1 MKFTIR
7 KIHKYLSLFI
17 SLQLFLW
24 TASGIYFAYNKI
36 ENVRGEQYREQTSF
50 SVDLGKI
57 NFEVED
63 ISTLSFAN
71 RLNERVVVIR
81 DTQGKKYF
89 DFDGNLID
97 KISFEDALEVV
108 KTKTNLSPLLV
119 EEVTEAKKRAEYRG
133 RDLPIFR
140 VVSKN
145 KKNEEINVYVNPYS
159 GDISAVRSTQW
170 RIWDLLWG
178 FHIMD
183 WQDRDNIGNIF
194 LKIFSV
200 LALLSA
206 ITGIVLFFKKTA

>member
-17 SLQLFLW
+17 SLQLLLW
-24 TASGIYFAYNKI
+24 TASGIYFDYNKI

-50 SVDLGKI
+50 SVDLSKL

-97 KISFEDALEVV
+97 KISFEDALKVV
-108 KTKTNLSPLLV
+108 KTKTNLSPLTV

-133 RDLPIFR
+133 RDLPIYR
-140 VVSKN
+140 VVSTN

>member
-17 SLQLFLW
+17 SLQLLLW

-50 SVDLGKI
+50 SVDLSKI

-97 KISFEDALEVV
+97 KISFEDALKVV
-108 KTKTNLSPLLV
+108 RTKTNLSPLTV
-119 EEVTEAKKRAEYRG
+119 EEVTEAKKRAEYRV
-133 RDLPIFR
+133 RDLTIYR
-140 VVSKN
+140 VVSTN

-206 ITGIVLFFKKTA
+206 ITGIVLFFKQTA

>member
-1 MKFTIR
+1 MKFAIR

-17 SLQLFLW
+17 SLQLLLW

-36 ENVRGEQYREQTSF
+36 ENVRGEQYREPTSF

-71 RLNERVVVIR
+71 RLDERVVVIK
-81 DTQGKKYF
+81 DTKGKKYF
-89 DFDGNLID
+89 DFDGNLIE
-97 KISFEDALEVV
+97 KISFEDALKVV
-108 KTKTNLSPLLV
+108 KTKTNLSPLFV
-119 EEVTEAKKRAEYRG
+119 EEVAEAKKRAEYRG
-133 RDLPIFR
+133 RDLPIYR

-183 WQDRDNIGNIF
+183 WQERDNIGNIF

>member
-17 SLQLFLW
+17 SLQLLLW

-36 ENVRGEQYREQTSF
+36 ENVRGEQYREPTSF

-71 RLNERVVVIR
+71 RLDERVVVIK
-81 DTQGKKYF
+81 DTKGKKYF
-89 DFDGNLID
+89 DFDGNLIE
-97 KISFEDALEVV
+97 KISFEDALKVV
-108 KTKTNLSPLLV
+108 KTKTNLSPLFV
-119 EEVTEAKKRAEYRG
+119 EEVAEAKKRAEYRG
-133 RDLPIFR
+133 RDLPIYR

-183 WQDRDNIGNIF
+183 WQERDNIGNIF

>member
-17 SLQLFLW
+17 SLQLLLW

-50 SVDLGKI
+50 SVDLSKI

-81 DTQGKKYF
+81 DAQGKKYF

-97 KISFEDALEVV
+97 KISFEDALKVV
-108 KTKTNLSPLLV
+108 KTKTNLSPLSV

-133 RDLPIFR
+133 RDLPIYR
-140 VVSKN
+140 VVSTN
-145 KKNEEINVYVNPYS
+145 KQNEEINVYVNPYS

-170 RIWDLLWG
+170 RIWYLLWG

>member
-17 SLQLFLW
+17 SLQLLLW

-50 SVDLGKI
+50 SVDLSKI

-97 KISFEDALEVV
+97 KISFEDALKVV
-108 KTKTNLSPLLV
+108 KTKTNLSPLTV

-133 RDLPIFR
+133 RDLPIYR

>member
-17 SLQLFLW
+17 SLQLLLW

-50 SVDLGKI
+50 SVDLSKI

-81 DTQGKKYF
+81 DTKGKKYF

-97 KISFEDALEVV
+97 KISFEDALKVV
-108 KTKTNLSPLLV
+108 KTKTNLSPLSV

-133 RDLPIFR
+133 RDLPIYR
-140 VVSKN
+140 VVSTN
-145 KKNEEINVYVNPYS
+145 KQNEEINVYVNPYS

>member
-17 SLQLFLW
+17 SLQLLLW

-50 SVDLGKI
+50 SVDLSKI

-97 KISFEDALEVV
+97 KISFEEALKVV
-108 KTKTNLSPLLV
+108 KTKTNLSPLSV

-133 RDLPIFR
+133 RDLPIYR
-140 VVSKN
+140 VVSTN
-145 KKNEEINVYVNPYS
+145 NKNEKINVYVNPYS

>member
-7 KIHKYLSLFI
+7 KIHKYLSLFV
-17 SLQLFLW
+17 SLQLLLW

-50 SVDLGKI
+50 SVDLSKI

-97 KISFEDALEVV
+97 KISFEDALKVV

-133 RDLPIFR
+133 RDLPIYR
-140 VVSKN
+140 VVSTN
-145 KKNEEINVYVNPYS
+145 NKNEKINVYVNPYS

>member
-17 SLQLFLW
+17 SLQLLLW

-50 SVDLGKI
+50 SVDLSKI

>member
-1 MKFTIR
+1 MIDSSKRAIDLEN
-7 KIHKYLSLFI
+7 KYGAHNYHPLPVVLSKGE
-17 SLQLFLW
+17 
-24 TASGIYFAYNKI
+24 GIY
-36 ENVRGEQYREQTSF
+36 VW
-50 SVDLGKI
+50 
-57 NFEVED
+57 EVE
-63 ISTLSFAN
+63 
-71 RLNERVVVIR
+71 
-81 DTQGKKYF
+81 GKKYF

-97 KISFEDALEVV
+97 KISFEEALKVV
-108 KTKTNLSPLLV
+108 KTKTNLSPLTV

-133 RDLPIFR
+133 RDLPIYR
-140 VVSKN
+140 VVSTN

>member
-17 SLQLFLW
+17 SLQLLLW

-50 SVDLGKI
+50 SVDLSKI

-97 KISFEDALEVV
+97 KISFEDALKVV
-108 KTKTNLSPLLV
+108 RTKTNLSPLTV

-133 RDLPIFR
+133 RDLPIYR
-140 VVSKN
+140 VVSTN
-145 KKNEEINVYVNPYS
+145 KQNEEINVYVNPYS

>member
-17 SLQLFLW
+17 SLQLLLW

-50 SVDLGKI
+50 SVDLSKI

-71 RLNERVVVIR
+71 RPNERVVVIR

-108 KTKTNLSPLLV
+108 KTKTNLSPLSV

-133 RDLPIFR
+133 RDLPIYR

>member
-17 SLQLFLW
+17 SLQLLLW

-36 ENVRGEQYREQTSF
+36 ENVRGEQYREPTSF

-71 RLNERVVVIR
+71 RLDERVVVIR
-81 DTQGKKYF
+81 DTKGKKYF
-89 DFDGNLID
+89 DFDGNLIE
-97 KISFEDALEVV
+97 KISFEDALKVV
-108 KTKTNLSPLLV
+108 KTKTNLSPLFV
-119 EEVTEAKKRAEYRG
+119 EEVAEAKKRAEYRG
-133 RDLPIFR
+133 RDLPIYR

-183 WQDRDNIGNIF
+183 WQERDNIGNIF

>member
-17 SLQLFLW
+17 SLQILLW

-50 SVDLGKI
+50 SVDLSKI

-81 DTQGKKYF
+81 NTEGKKYF

-133 RDLPIFR
+133 RDLPIYR
-140 VVSKN
+140 VVSTN
-145 KKNEEINVYVNPYS
+145 NKNEKINVYVNPYS

>member
-1 MKFTIR
+1 MKFTFR

-17 SLQLFLW
+17 SLQLLLW

-36 ENVRGEQYREQTSF
+36 ENVRGEQYREPTSF

-71 RLNERVVVIR
+71 RLDERVVVIR
-81 DTQGKKYF
+81 DTEGKKYF
-89 DFDGNLID
+89 DFDGNLIE
-97 KISFEDALEVV
+97 KISFEDALKVV
-108 KTKTNLSPLLV
+108 KTKTNLSPLFV
-119 EEVTEAKKRAEYRG
+119 EEVAEAKKRAEYRG
-133 RDLPIFR
+133 RDLPIYR

-170 RIWDLLWG
+170 RIWDLLWV

-183 WQDRDNIGNIF
+183 WQERDNIGNIF

>member
-1 MKFTIR
+1 MKFTFR

-17 SLQLFLW
+17 SLQLLLW

-36 ENVRGEQYREQTSF
+36 ENVRGEQYREPTSF

-71 RLNERVVVIR
+71 RLDERVVVIR
-81 DTQGKKYF
+81 DTEGKKYF
-89 DFDGNLID
+89 DFDGNLIE
-97 KISFEDALEVV
+97 KISFEDALKVV
-108 KTKTNLSPLLV
+108 KTKTNLSPLFV
-119 EEVTEAKKRAEYRG
+119 EEVAEAKKRAEYRG
-133 RDLPIFR
+133 RDLPIYR

-183 WQDRDNIGNIF
+183 WQERDNIGNIF

>member
-1 MKFTIR
+1 MTK
-7 KIHKYLSLFI
+7 
-17 SLQLFLW
+17 
-24 TASGIYFAYNKI
+24 
-36 ENVRGEQYREQTSF
+36 SF
-50 SVDLGKI
+50 SF
-57 NFEVED
+57 FEVED

-97 KISFEDALEVV
+97 KISFEDALKVV
-108 KTKTNLSPLLV
+108 KTKTNLSPLSV

-133 RDLPIFR
+133 RDLPIYR
-140 VVSKN
+140 VVSTN
-145 KKNEEINVYVNPYS
+145 KQNEEINVYVNPYS

>member
-1 MKFTIR
+1 MII

-17 SLQLFLW
+17 SLQLLLW

-50 SVDLGKI
+50 SVDLSKI

-97 KISFEDALEVV
+97 KISFEDALKVV
-108 KTKTNLSPLLV
+108 KTKTNLSPLSV

-133 RDLPIFR
+133 RDLPIYR
-140 VVSKN
+140 VVSTN
-145 KKNEEINVYVNPYS
+145 KQNEEINVYVNPYS

>member
-17 SLQLFLW
+17 SLQLLLW

-50 SVDLGKI
+50 SVDLSKI

-97 KISFEDALEVV
+97 KISFEDALKVV

-133 RDLPIFR
+133 RDLPIYR

>member
-17 SLQLFLW
+17 SLQLLLW

-50 SVDLGKI
+50 SVDLSKL

-97 KISFEDALEVV
+97 KISFEDALKVV
-108 KTKTNLSPLLV
+108 KTKTNLSPLTV
-119 EEVTEAKKRAEYRG
+119 EEVTEAKKRHTPRLQRHNRHLE
-133 RDLPIFR
+133 
-140 VVSKN
+140 
-145 KKNEEINVYVNPYS
+145 
-159 GDISAVRSTQW
+159 ISASHWPSSHRKSAAVR
-170 RIWDLLWG
+170 RP
-178 FHIMD
+178 
-183 WQDRDNIGNIF
+183 
-194 LKIFSV
+194 
-200 LALLSA
+200 
-206 ITGIVLFFKKTA
+206 

>member
-1 MKFTIR
+1 MRNIVRNT
-7 KIHKYLSLFI
+7 HKYLSFFI

-24 TASGIYFAYNKI
+24 TISGIYFAFNKI
-36 ENVRGEQYREQTSF
+36 ELVRGEQYREQTSF
-50 SVDLGKI
+50 SVDLSKI

-97 KISFEDALEVV
+97 KISFEDALKVV
-108 KTKTNLSPLLV
+108 KTKTNLSPLTV

-133 RDLPIFR
+133 RDLPIYR
-140 VVSKN
+140 VVSTN
-145 KKNEEINVYVNPYS
+145 KQNEEINVYVNPYS

>member
-17 SLQLFLW
+17 SLQLLLW

-50 SVDLGKI
+50 SVDLSKI

-71 RLNERVVVIR
+71 RHNERVVVIR

-97 KISFEDALEVV
+97 KISFEEALKVV

-133 RDLPIFR
+133 RDLPIYR
-140 VVSKN
+140 VVSTN
-145 KKNEEINVYVNPYS
+145 NKNEKINVYVNPYS

-194 LKIFSV
+194 LKVFSV

>member
-17 SLQLFLW
+17 SLQLLLW

-50 SVDLGKI
+50 SVDLSKI

-81 DTQGKKYF
+81 DAQGKKYF

-133 RDLPIFR
+133 RDLPIYR

-194 LKIFSV
+194 LKVFSV

>member
-17 SLQLFLW
+17 SLQLLLW

-50 SVDLGKI
+50 SVDLSKI

-133 RDLPIFR
+133 RDLPIYR

-194 LKIFSV
+194 LKVFSV

>member
-17 SLQLFLW
+17 SLQLLLW

-50 SVDLGKI
+50 SVDLSKI

-97 KISFEDALEVV
+97 KISFEDALKVV
-108 KTKTNLSPLLV
+108 KTKTNLSPLTV

-133 RDLPIFR
+133 RDLPIYR
-140 VVSKN
+140 VVSRN
-145 KKNEEINVYVNPYS
+145 NKNEKINVYVNPYS

-194 LKIFSV
+194 LKVFSV

>member
-17 SLQLFLW
+17 SLQLLLW

-50 SVDLGKI
+50 SVDLSKI

-97 KISFEDALEVV
+97 KISFEDALKVV
-108 KTKTNLSPLLV
+108 RTKTNLSPLSV
-119 EEVTEAKKRAEYRG
+119 EELTEAKKRAEYRG
-133 RDLPIFR
+133 RDLPIYR
-140 VVSKN
+140 VVSTN
-145 KKNEEINVYVNPYS
+145 KQNEEINVYVNPYS

>member
-1 MKFTIR
+1 MKTTIR

-17 SLQLFLW
+17 SLQLLLW

-36 ENVRGEQYREQTSF
+36 ENVRGEQYREKTSF
-50 SVDLGKI
+50 SVDLSKI

>member
-17 SLQLFLW
+17 SLQLLLW

-97 KISFEDALEVV
+97 KISFEEALKVV
-108 KTKTNLSPLLV
+108 KTKTNLSPLSV

-133 RDLPIFR
+133 RDLPIYR
-140 VVSKN
+140 VVSTN
-145 KKNEEINVYVNPYS
+145 KQNEEINVYVNPYS

-206 ITGIVLFFKKTA
+206 ITGIVLFFKKTV

>member
-17 SLQLFLW
+17 SLQLLLW

-50 SVDLGKI
+50 SVDLSKI

-71 RLNERVVVIR
+71 RLNERIVVIR

-97 KISFEDALEVV
+97 KISFEDALKVV

>member
-17 SLQLFLW
+17 SLQLLLW

-97 KISFEDALEVV
+97 KISFEEALKVV
-108 KTKTNLSPLLV
+108 KTKTNLSPLSV
-119 EEVTEAKKRAEYRG
+119 EEVTEPKKRAEYRG
-133 RDLPIFR
+133 RDLPIYR
-140 VVSKN
+140 VVSTN
-145 KKNEEINVYVNPYS
+145 KQNEEINVYVNPYS

>member
-17 SLQLFLW
+17 SLQLLLW

-50 SVDLGKI
+50 SVDLSKI

-97 KISFEDALEVV
+97 KISFEDALKVV
-108 KTKTNLSPLLV
+108 KTKTNLSPLTV
-119 EEVTEAKKRAEYRG
+119 EEVTEAKKRAEYRR
-133 RDLPIFR
+133 RDLPIYR
-140 VVSKN
+140 VVSTN
-145 KKNEEINVYVNPYS
+145 KKNEEIYVYVNPYS

>member
-17 SLQLFLW
+17 SLQLLLW
-24 TASGIYFAYNKI
+24 TASGIYFAYNKF

-50 SVDLGKI
+50 SVDLSKI

-97 KISFEDALEVV
+97 KISFEDALKVV
-108 KTKTNLSPLLV
+108 KTKTNLSPLSV

-133 RDLPIFR
+133 RDLPIYR
-140 VVSKN
+140 VVSTN
-145 KKNEEINVYVNPYS
+145 KQNEEINVYVNPYS

>member
-17 SLQLFLW
+17 SLQLLLW

-97 KISFEDALEVV
+97 KISFEDALKVV
-108 KTKTNLSPLLV
+108 KTKTNLSPLTV

-133 RDLPIFR
+133 RDLPIYR
-140 VVSKN
+140 VVSTN
-145 KKNEEINVYVNPYS
+145 KQNEEINVYVNPYS

>member
-17 SLQLFLW
+17 SLQLLLW

-50 SVDLGKI
+50 SVDLSKL

-71 RLNERVVVIR
+71 RPNERVVVIR

-97 KISFEDALEVV
+97 KISFEDALKVV

-133 RDLPIFR
+133 RDLPIYR

>member
-17 SLQLFLW
+17 SLQLLLW

-50 SVDLGKI
+50 SVDLSKI

-81 DTQGKKYF
+81 DTKGKKYF

-97 KISFEDALEVV
+97 KISFEDALKVV
-108 KTKTNLSPLLV
+108 RTKTNLSPLSV

-133 RDLPIFR
+133 RDLPIYR
-140 VVSKN
+140 VVSTN
-145 KKNEEINVYVNPYS
+145 KQNEEINVYVNPYS

>member
-17 SLQLFLW
+17 SLQLLLW

-50 SVDLGKI
+50 SVDLSKI

-81 DTQGKKYF
+81 DAQGKKYF

-133 RDLPIFR
+133 RDLPIYR

-206 ITGIVLFFKKTA
+206 ITGIVLFFK

>member
-17 SLQLFLW
+17 SLQLLLW

-50 SVDLGKI
+50 SVDLSKI

-97 KISFEDALEVV
+97 KISFEDALKVV

-133 RDLPIFR
+133 RDLPIYR

-159 GDISAVRSTQW
+159 GDISAVRSTQR

>member
-17 SLQLFLW
+17 SLQLLLW

-50 SVDLGKI
+50 SVDLSKI

-97 KISFEDALEVV
+97 KISFEDALKVV
-108 KTKTNLSPLLV
+108 RTKTNLSPLTV

-133 RDLPIFR
+133 RDLPIYR